1 MEKKE
6 TLRQYLTYNKDTNE
20 MEQIFYNL
28 DSQLKYLHSNG
39 FYVRDLN
46 SDTIFLEENKN
57 YSHNGQSV
65 FMFSSIA
72 KSSNIDKDIT
82 SNIKN
87 LSKLAIGAFISIDNG
102 FCDYT
107 NLDNNYIKKYF
118 DEMSYYIPNSE
129 YFRSIVTENDVIMYY
144 SDFISQKNSGGK
156 GNAVQKV
163 KANSYGKMY
172 VNDEEAAFVQIVLYP
187 VLIVTVV
194 AIVAIISRFF

>member
-6 TLRQYLTYNKDTNE
+6 TLRQYLTYNKDANE

>member
-6 TLRQYLTYNKDTNE
+6 TLRQYLTYNKDANE

-39 FYVRDLN
+39 FYVKDLN

>member
-1 MEKKE
+1 M
-6 TLRQYLTYNKDTNE
+6 
-20 MEQIFYNL
+20 
-28 DSQLKYLHSNG
+28 
-39 FYVRDLN
+39 N

>member
-6 TLRQYLTYNKDTNE
+6 TLRQYLTYNKDANE

-39 FYVRDLN
+39 FYVKDLN
-46 SDTIFLEENKN
+46 SDTIFLEGNKN